1 MNTEQFLNPE
11 TIAVLTQR
19 ALDASTNLL
28 LAAAILIA
36 GLVVAGSLRKAV
48 VKAVHK
54 SERIDNTLGGFFA
67 SLAYWALMIVVL
79 IAVLSRFGVETT
91 SLVALLGASTLA
103 IGLALQGTLSN
114 LAAGVMIVLFRPYGL
129 GDWVEVAGQ
138 SGSVK
143 DINLFTTILATGDNK
158 KIIVPNGE
166 GWGSV
171 IVNYSANETRRVDL
185 GFSIDYGDDID
196 KAMATITKVLEAD
209 KRVHKDPAVFTAVKA
224 HGASSIDIICRAW
237 CATDDYWGVFFDAM
251 KNVKEAFDKDGISI
265 PYPHEVHITRKS

>member
-1 MNTEQFLNPE
+1 MNPEEFLNPE
-11 TIAVLTQR
+11 TMAVLTQR

-36 GLVVAGSLRKAV
+36 GMVVAGSMRKAIV
-48 VKAVHK
+48 RAVHN
-54 SERIDNTLGGFFA
+54 SSRIDDTLGAFFA

-91 SLVALLGASTLA
+91 SLVAILGTATLA

-114 LAAGVMIVLFRPYGL
+114 LAAGVMIVMFRPYGL

-138 SGSVK
+138 SGTVK
-143 DINLFTTILATGDNK
+143 DINLFTTVLATGDNK
-158 KIIVPNGE
+158 KVIVPNGE

-171 IVNYSANETRRVDL
+171 IVNYSANATRRVDL

-196 KAMATITKVLEAD
+196 KAMAVITATLEAD
-209 KRVHKDPAVFTAVKA
+209 KRVLKDPAVFTAVKA
-224 HGASSIDIICRAW
+224 HGSSSVDIVCRAW
-237 CATDDYWGVFFDAM
+237 CATGDYWGVFFDAM
-251 KNVKEAFDKDGISI
+251 KNVKLAFDKEGISI
-265 PYPHEVHITRKS
+265 PYPHQVNIARKS

>member
-1 MNTEQFLNPE
+1 MIPEDFLNPE

-19 ALDASTNLL
+19 ALDAGTNLV

-36 GLVVAGSLRKAV
+36 GMIVAGSLRKAV
-48 VKAVHK
+48 VKAVREN
-54 SERIDNTLGGFFA
+54 ERIDNTLGSFFA

-91 SLVALLGASTLA
+91 SLVATLGAATLA

-129 GDWVEVAGQ
+129 GDWVELAGQ
-138 SGSVK
+138 SGTVK

-158 KIIVPNGE
+158 KVIVPNGD

-171 IVNYSANETRRVDL
+171 IVNYSANATRRVDL

-196 KAMATITKVLEAD
+196 KALGVIQSVLEAD
-209 KRVHKDPAVFTAVKA
+209 ERVLGDPAVFTAVRA
-224 HGASSIDIICRAW
+224 HGSSSIDIVCRAW
-237 CATDDYWGVFFDAM
+237 CATGDYWGVFFDAM
-251 KNVKEAFDKDGISI
+251 KNVKLAFDKEGISI
-265 PYPHEVHITRKS
+265 PYPHEVHISRKS

>member
-1 MNTEQFLNPE
+1 MIPEDFLNPE

-36 GLVVAGSLRKAV
+36 GMIVAGSMRKAIV
-48 VKAVHK
+48 RAVHK
-54 SERIDNTLGGFFA
+54 SSRIDDTLGAFFA

-91 SLVALLGASTLA
+91 SLVATLGAATLA

-114 LAAGVMIVLFRPYGL
+114 LAAGVMIVMFRPYGL

-138 SGSVK
+138 SGTVK

-171 IVNYSANETRRVDL
+171 IVNYSANATRRVDL

-196 KAMATITKVLEAD
+196 KAMAVITAVLEAD
-209 KRVHKDPAVFTAVKA
+209 ERVLKDPAVFTAVKA
-224 HGASSIDIICRAW
+224 HGSSSIDIVCRAW
-237 CATDDYWGVFFDAM
+237 CATGDYWGVFFDAM
-251 KNVKEAFDKDGISI
+251 KDVKLAFDKDGISI
-265 PYPHEVHITRKS
+265 PYPHQVNVARKS

>member
-1 MNTEQFLNPE
+1 MIPEEFLNPE

-19 ALDASTNLL
+19 ALDAGTNLV
-28 LAAAILIA
+28 LASAILIA
-36 GLVVAGSLRKAV
+36 GMIVAGSMRKAV

-54 SERIDNTLGGFFA
+54 NERIDDTLGAFFA
-67 SLAYWALMIVVL
+67 SLAYWGLMIVVL

-91 SLVALLGASTLA
+91 SLVATLGAATLA

-138 SGSVK
+138 AGTVK
-143 DINLFTTILATGDNK
+143 DINLFTTVLATGDNK
-158 KIIVPNGE
+158 KVIVPNGE

-196 KAMATITKVLEAD
+196 KAMGVITAVLEAD
-209 KRVHKDPAVFTAVKA
+209 ERVLKDPAVFTAVKA
-224 HGASSIDIICRAW
+224 HGASSVDIVCRAW
-237 CATDDYWGVFFDAM
+237 CATGDYWGVYFDTM
-251 KNVKEAFDKDGISI
+251 KKVKEAFDKNDITI
-265 PYPHEVHITRKS
+265 PYPTQIQINR

>member
-1 MNTEQFLNPE
+1 MNPEDFLNPE

-48 VKAVHK
+48 VKAVHN

-67 SLAYWALMIVVL
+67 SLAYWGLMIMVL

-91 SLVALLGASTLA
+91 SLVATLGAATLA

-114 LAAGVMIVLFRPYGL
+114 LAAGVMIVMFRPYSL

-143 DINLFTTILATGDNK
+143 DINLFTTVLATGDNK
-158 KIIVPNGE
+158 KVIVPNGE

-171 IVNYSANETRRVDL
+171 IVNYSANGTRRVDL

-196 KAMATITKVLEAD
+196 KAMATITAVLEAD
-209 KRVHKDPAVFTAVKA
+209 SRVFKDPAVFTAVKA